1 MVIQSSWS
9 KITNFVRMH
18 RKTRS
23 AQITSLRPQWTAAR
37 WFSRV
42 KTQYS
47 ALVAAVRREIVQWSF
62 NRACAEQS
70 VRRDKPRPNNSAS
83 LRAAFGVRSSSAETN
98 NAKRSGEHL
107 IARAALRACTW
118 CVSAIRTLLCAR
130 IVRKCEIGKSRVLRA
145 VTFPHVA
152 TYGWFARSIFRM
164 RNGERN
170 IRLGLWGKISDRFDE
185 SVTVYLES
193 LALV

>member
-1 MVIQSSWS
+1 
-9 KITNFVRMH
+9 MH

-42 KTQYS
+42 ETQYS

-83 LRAAFGVRSSSAETN
+83 LSASARLPQRQITRNGPASIWLPVLLCVRAHDAYSQYALCSARVSSG
-98 NAKRSGEHL
+98 NAKSGNRASY
-107 IARAALRACTW
+107 ARPTRRY
-118 CVSAIRTLLCAR
+118 VSACCNLWLARKIDLSYAKWRTKYTTWVMRENIWSIRWEC
-130 IVRKCEIGKSRVLRA
+130 
-145 VTFPHVA
+145 H
-152 TYGWFARSIFRM
+152 
-164 RNGERN
+164 
-170 IRLGLWGKISDRFDE
+170 GL
-185 SVTVYLES
+185 LES

>member
-1 MVIQSSWS
+1 
-9 KITNFVRMH
+9 MH

-42 KTQYS
+42 ETQYS

-83 LRAAFGVRSSSAETN
+83 LSASARLPQRQITRNGPASIWLPVLLCVRAHDAYPQYALCSARVSSG
-98 NAKRSGEHL
+98 NAKSGN
-107 IARAALRACTW
+107 RASYAPLR
-118 CVSAIRTLLCAR
+118 
-130 IVRKCEIGKSRVLRA
+130 
-145 VTFPHVA
+145 
-152 TYGWFARSIFRM
+152 FRM
-164 RNGERN
+164 LQLTAG
-170 IRLGLWGKISDRFDE
+170 SQDRSFVRE
-185 SVTVYLES
+185 MENEI
-193 LALV
+193 